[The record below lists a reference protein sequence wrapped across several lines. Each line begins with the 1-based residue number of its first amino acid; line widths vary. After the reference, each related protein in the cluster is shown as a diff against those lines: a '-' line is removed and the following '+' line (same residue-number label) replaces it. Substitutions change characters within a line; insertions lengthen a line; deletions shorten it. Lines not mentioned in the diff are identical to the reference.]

1 MMEEKTLK
9 SEKIYEGKIVTLRVD
24 TVELPDK
31 KHSKREIVEHSGA
44 AAVVP
49 VTKDGKVI
57 LVKQYRKPVETVLLE
72 IPAGRLEKDED
83 PEICARRELAE
94 ETGYSTDRLE
104 KILDYYTSPGFS
116 DEIIHIYLAKDLEA
130 GKAKPDEDEYLEVI
144 EMPFE
149 ELLDRIMKGE
159 IKDSKTAI
167 GILAASRIL
176 QEQNK

>member
-1 MMEEKTLK
+1 MEEKTLK
-9 SEKIYEGKIVTLRVD
+9 SEKIYEGKIVTLRID

-31 KHSKREIVEHSGA
+31 KYSKREIVEHSGA

-83 PEICARRELAE
+83 PETCAKRELAE
-94 ETGYSTDRLE
+94 ETGYSTERLE

-116 DEIIHIYLAKDLEA
+116 DEIIHIYLAYDLEA

-144 EMPFE
+144 EMPFD
-149 ELLDRIMKGE
+149 ELLECIMKGE

-167 GILAASRIL
+167 GILAADRIIKDR
-176 QEQNK
+176 NK